1 MRISQLLTRE
11 PGTTNA
17 RPKGPDTAQQ
27 DAHSADEQNPWRDS
41 SMDLVQGLDVIEA
54 AFDTLPGEVQGAFGE

>member
-1 MRISQLLTRE
+1 MRISKLLIRE
-11 PGTTNA
+11 PGATIA
-17 RPKGPDTAQQ
+17 RPQGPGTAQQ

-54 AFDTLPGEVQGAFGE
+54 AFETLPGEFQGAFAR